1 MYNNNFNEEME
12 NELKELN
19 LGGKCISISDNDKG
33 TPNDYAN
40 LESKEDKKTE
50 ANREVMEK
58 SISYAEASLPVGCEL
73 NSKTKE
79 NISNTLLNTLG
90 LSYDEF
96 DKLDFDE
103 QQKIIRQYHKKNS
116 KSKDKS
122 SFVMIGN
129 GEHSTFIRVKNGE
142 KVMIGSG
149 EHSCFVEAGLTP
161 EEERIKLD
169 DKLDDVIYSKPI
181 ALAKKIVRRIKK
193 N

>member
-1 MYNNNFNEEME
+1 MIIYNNNFNEEME
-12 NELKELN
+12 NELN

-90 LSYDEF
+90 ISYDEF

-122 SFVMIGN
+122 SFVMIGS